1 MWQAV
6 DINYW
11 SLTLIRRQGQEVDVN
26 ELHLSCNKLWY
37 IWYAC
42 LARLPIPS
50 NFHIFIIYRL
60 RYPDEWK
67 ALQLTTSANA
77 KIPLNKSPTW
87 RHNLFRF
94 LQIRK
99 WLLGPPSQS
108 LANLPPP
115 WAAIL
120 VKKCDFYG
128 MLTHATCLCLWYF
141 MPARFL
147 KTTEDK

>member
-99 WLLGPPSQS
+99 WLLGPPSQLSKPATTMGRHIGKKVWFLWDVNSCYMFVS
-108 LANLPPP
+108 L
-115 WAAIL
+115 I
-120 VKKCDFYG
+120 FY
-128 MLTHATCLCLWYF
+128 ASKVF
-141 MPARFL
+141 KNNRR
-147 KTTEDK
+147 